1 MPREEFTEEVIIL
14 KIGQLREIDCW
25 VRFLTP
31 SRGIL
36 TAFAFGGYRSKR
48 RFPGCLD
55 ILNQVL
61 FKVVSNP
68 TGKYLYL
75 QEGTL
80 LQRFPGITRSLNRL
94 GMAVN
99 CLKFIEAA
107 HLGEDDSRAAFYLIL
122 KALQILDSDVFVPAA
137 FPLLFR
143 TRITVEYGYYPDILN
158 CSLCGKKVKADSGS
172 NFIFI
177 LREGRICCG
186 DCFPAA
192 SSTGIRLGASSLLG
206 LESIISGLPGSW
218 VDESVYKKLDKK
230 TMQVMDR
237 FVQYH
242 LGLVWEAGHFRQ
254 V

>member
-14 KIGQLREIDCW
+14 KLGQFKEIDCW

-36 TAFAFGGYRSKR
+36 SAFAFGGYKSRR

-55 ILNQVL
+55 ILNQVM

-68 TGKYLYL
+68 SGKYLAL

-80 LQRFPGITRSLNRL
+80 LQRFPGITRDMTRL

-99 CLKFIEAA
+99 CIKFLEAA
-107 HLGEDDSRAAFYLIL
+107 HLGESDSRAIYYIIL
-122 KALQILDSDVFVPAA
+122 NTLHLLDSEAYVPEI

-143 TRITVEYGYYPDILN
+143 AKVTVEYGFYPDMQS
-158 CSLCGKKVKADSGS
+158 CFVCGKRVDTCSES
-172 NFIFI
+172 SYNFI
-177 LREGRICCG
+177 LQEGRICCTH
-186 DCFPAA
+186 CV
-192 SSTGIRLGASSLLG
+192 
-206 LESIISGLPGSW
+206 PGSSMQGVQLRGSALLALEAVFSDLPSNW
-218 VDESVYKKLDKK
+218 ANDLVYDKLDKK
-230 TMQVMDR
+230 AMQAMDQ

-242 LGLVWEAGHFRQ
+242 LGLVWESGRFKA